1 MNLDRLGN
9 KEQTAP
15 VLGYIN
21 VQSRGRIRLSSGL
34 VAGLRLQSGNR
45 VILANDRENRKDWYI
60 TFSGDEG
67 EGYKLNNLSK
77 QVSTTLV
84 AEYNTDVVRTLLT
97 AIKAD
102 ISATLL
108 IAMNHPVQNNGKNW
122 YRILTSNPK
131 RVK

>member
-1 MNLDRLGN
+1 MNLEILGN

-15 VLGYIN
+15 LLGYIN
-21 VQSRGRIRLSSGL
+21 VHRRGRIRLSRALVSGL
-34 VAGLRLQSGNR
+34 SLKTGQR
-45 VILANDRENRKDWYI
+45 VILANDRDSKKDWYI

-67 EGYKLNNLSK
+67 EGYKLNSLSK
-77 QVSTTLV
+77 QVSTILV

-108 IAMNHPVQNNGKNW
+108 IAMNHPIQNNGKNW

>member
-1 MNLDRLGN
+1 MNLEILGN

-15 VLGYIN
+15 LLGYIN
-21 VQSRGRIRLSSGL
+21 VQSRGRIRLSRALVSGL
-34 VAGLRLQSGNR
+34 SLKTGQR
-45 VILANDRENRKDWYI
+45 VILANDRDSKKDWYI

-67 EGYKLNNLSK
+67 EGYKLNSLSK
-77 QVSTTLV
+77 QVSTILV

-108 IAMNHPVQNNGKNW
+108 IAMNHPIQNNGKNW